1 LTIRHYL
8 TPLSRYALSL
18 RQIQY
23 FIATAEAGKL
33 SLAASQLGVSQSA
46 VTEAIQALEHE
57 TGVALL
63 RRHAKGIELTFE
75 GNQFLRHA
83 RAVVAAV
90 SDATQAPRQAR
101 SGVAGSFSLAMT
113 FTVAG
118 YFLPAPLARFRRIF
132 PDIEVELFELD
143 RADIERKL
151 VAGKIDLAV
160 ILTSNLYNTDDI
172 ESEELIRSRRR
183 LWAASNHPLLQAR
196 RVTFAQIAPE
206 PYIMLTVDEAE
217 KTAMRYWQRT
227 RYRPNVV
234 FRTTSVEA
242 VRSMVA
248 TGTGVSIL
256 SDMVYRPWSLEGDR
270 IEARAIQD
278 TVPSM
283 DVGLAWKRDSQLN
296 PCAQAFRDFCHNT
309 YNASGGQLA

>member
-1 LTIRHYL
+1 M
-8 TPLSRYALSL
+8 ALSL
-18 RQIQY
+18 RQIHY

-46 VTEAIQALEHE
+46 VTEAIKALESE
-57 TGVALL
+57 TGVELL
-63 RRHAKGIELTFE
+63 RRHGKGVELTLE
-75 GNQFLRHA
+75 GSQFLRNA

-90 SDATQAPRQAR
+90 SDATQAPRQVR
-101 SGVAGSFSLAMT
+101 SAVAGRFSLAMT

-132 PDIEVELFELD
+132 PGIVVELFEID

-151 VAGKIDLAV
+151 ITGEIDLAV
-160 ILTSNLYNTDDI
+160 MLTSNLGNAEEI

-183 LWAASNHPLLQAR
+183 LWVPANHPLLQAS
-196 RVTFAQIAPE
+196 RVSLAQIAPE

-217 KTAMRYWQRT
+217 NTALRYWRAT

-234 FRTTSVEA
+234 FRTSSVEA
-242 VRSMVA
+242 VRSLVA
-248 TGTGVSIL
+248 TGAGVSIL

-270 IEARAIQD
+270 IEARTIQD

-283 DVGLAWKRDSQLN
+283 DVGLAWKRESQLN
-296 PCAQAFRDFCHNT
+296 ACAQAFRDFCHNT
-309 YNASGGQLA
+309 YNASGGQRA